1 LAEPQEVVEMELAG
15 KIKDKKLRRTRGL
28 APKSSFNKRKNVM
41 KVRSVAANISDGEP
55 NLLAMKVTSTHNNIP
70 LQDTISSPVIES
82 SSVRKNHN
90 YASMDDETN
99 GKHLHLPPL
108 LNPQSSPQTSTYTPN
123 ESANG
128 NNHKIRKLKLLQ
140 ASGSVANT
148 MEDCD
153 SSDSLNSGIQQGN
166 IRFQITSMKHPDNGF
181 DSEKETQEMIQDAL
195 ALGLG
200 NPQELKGYEEGIMR
214 NIDREVD
221 EWTSVN
227 QL

>member
-1 LAEPQEVVEMELAG
+1 
-15 KIKDKKLRRTRGL
+15 
-28 APKSSFNKRKNVM
+28 
-41 KVRSVAANISDGEP
+41 
-55 NLLAMKVTSTHNNIP
+55 
-70 LQDTISSPVIES
+70 
-82 SSVRKNHN
+82 
-90 YASMDDETN
+90 MDDETN

-108 LNPQSSPQTSTYTPN
+108 LNPQSSSQTSVDTPN
-123 ESANG
+123 ESANE
-128 NNHKIRKLKLLQ
+128 NSHKIRKLKLLQ

-153 SSDSLNSGIQQGN
+153 SSDSLNSGIHQGN
-166 IRFQITSMKHPDNGF
+166 IRFQITYMKHPDNGF
-181 DSEKETQEMIQDAL
+181 DSEKETQEMIQDAV

>member
-1 LAEPQEVVEMELAG
+1 
-15 KIKDKKLRRTRGL
+15 
-28 APKSSFNKRKNVM
+28 
-41 KVRSVAANISDGEP
+41 
-55 NLLAMKVTSTHNNIP
+55 
-70 LQDTISSPVIES
+70 
-82 SSVRKNHN
+82 
-90 YASMDDETN
+90 
-99 GKHLHLPPL
+99 
-108 LNPQSSPQTSTYTPN
+108 
-123 ESANG
+123 
-128 NNHKIRKLKLLQ
+128 LLQ

-166 IRFQITSMKHPDNGF
+166 IRFQITCMKHPDNGF
-181 DSEKETQEMIQDAL
+181 DSEKETQEMIQDAV